1 MKFYNLDTVFTF
13 GKYEGKTVREIL
25 EIQPAYFDWYAINLD
40 HFYISEEV
48 IKEIKVS
55 YSDFKISEEGVNKL
69 NEKYEQWEGEQE
81 DYEEYDDYND
91 YNETKSYGKYAGS
104 YAQDV
109 VGLSDDFIDEVLDG
123 EPDAYW
129 NID

>member
-1 MKFYNLDTVFTF
+1 M
-13 GKYEGKTVREIL
+13 REIL
-25 EIQPAYFDWYAINLD
+25 EIQPAYLDWCAINLD

-48 IKEIKVS
+48 IEEIKVS

-81 DYEEYDDYND
+81 DYEEYDDYN
-91 YNETKSYGKYAGS
+91 ERESYGKYAGS

-109 VGLSDDFIDEVLDG
+109 EGLSDDFIDDVLDG